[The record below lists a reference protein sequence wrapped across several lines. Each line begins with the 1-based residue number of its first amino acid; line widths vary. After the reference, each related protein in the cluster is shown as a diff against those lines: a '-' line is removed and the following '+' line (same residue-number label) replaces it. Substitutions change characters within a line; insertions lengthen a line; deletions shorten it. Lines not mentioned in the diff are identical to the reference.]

1 MSDFYV
7 KGNSEGSRDTFNK
20 KILYKFDTIWNSY
33 SNLVDFT
40 FAEKQLYGRVS
51 RLFEPI
57 VVKDYV
63 LELKSIIQASDPKRG
78 LKALN
83 FVSDAFNDLAKTF
96 QKKVLKAEIDSTDK
110 NLANLKAHKAYQDP
124 HYLYKQHL
132 SSYKEAV
139 EELFEEDSV
148 RFVSFEKFVALL
160 TPYIFKTC
168 RRIPFTLPAYVKSHY
183 CPANVSGLVIEIADM
198 DPSNDAEKIE
208 KFYNSKNWQ
217 FFLNA
222 CAEYGFMVDKN
233 IPWRIVA
240 DIGSAPMLEYA
251 GLYGV
256 TDTDSV
262 LHIGYEKAHK
272 GYFQVFKQIM
282 YEMYHRLKQDVYYE
296 VSHVQTD
303 GTQLIENFPS
313 TYTSEYFFSIYDDYY
328 FLDLYCRIRFKEE
341 ESSFSAPQQDNIIDN
356 CIEISR
362 LDLNRGL
369 NSFENILN
377 KTFDYIGSLTYI
389 SNRLR
394 ELEDNPLPN
403 DAPDVQLHV
412 EPIEEML
419 SGGDGALDDI

>member
-1 MSDFYV
+1 
-7 KGNSEGSRDTFNK
+7 
-20 KILYKFDTIWNSY
+20 
-33 SNLVDFT
+33 
-40 FAEKQLYGRVS
+40 
-51 RLFEPI
+51 
-57 VVKDYV
+57 
-63 LELKSIIQASDPKRG
+63 
-78 LKALN
+78 
-83 FVSDAFNDLAKTF
+83 
-96 QKKVLKAEIDSTDK
+96 
-110 NLANLKAHKAYQDP
+110 
-124 HYLYKQHL
+124 
-132 SSYKEAV
+132 
-139 EELFEEDSV
+139 
-148 RFVSFEKFVALL
+148 
-160 TPYIFKTC
+160 
-168 RRIPFTLPAYVKSHY
+168 
-183 CPANVSGLVIEIADM
+183 
-198 DPSNDAEKIE
+198 
-208 KFYNSKNWQ
+208 
-217 FFLNA
+217 
-222 CAEYGFMVDKN
+222 
-233 IPWRIVA
+233 
-240 DIGSAPMLEYA
+240 
-251 GLYGV
+251 
-256 TDTDSV
+256 
-262 LHIGYEKAHK
+262 
-272 GYFQVFKQIM
+272 
-282 YEMYHRLKQDVYYE
+282 VYYE